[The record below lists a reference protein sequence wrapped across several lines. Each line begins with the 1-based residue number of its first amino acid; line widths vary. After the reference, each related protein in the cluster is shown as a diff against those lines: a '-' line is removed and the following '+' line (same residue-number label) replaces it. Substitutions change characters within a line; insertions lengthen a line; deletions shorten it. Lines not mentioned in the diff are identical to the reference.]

1 MTCWHSTLFSE
12 SVRSGVMPL
21 ITCQKGTYQER
32 CCGTDYWKV
41 FSKEIA
47 LRRTIEVAQVTFQ
60 ASSRRR
66 CIVKTEVSRLL
77 PNPPVSHFPE
87 EVRML
92 ALITSIN
99 TMQSLHD
106 VASPTQRLT
115 SEGKAPR
122 NLLSTLQPDRRSV
135 QDVECLPQP
144 APYFEPV
151 SI

>member
-1 MTCWHSTLFSE
+1 MLAFDLVQRIRPFWGDATYYMSE
-12 SVRSGVMPL
+12 RDISGALLWDGLLKSVQQRDS
-21 ITCQKGTYQER
+21 
-32 CCGTDYWKV
+32 
-41 FSKEIA
+41 A
-47 LRRTIEVAQVTFQ
+47 
-60 ASSRRR
+60 ASDHRGSPGYVPS
-66 CIVKTEVSRLL
+66 IVKTEVSRLL